1 MASNRQKLDD
11 WVRQE
16 RRRGLR
22 DLVLAAAPFAIAL
35 GAAWLTWRNPEA
47 GSALVHALTLPDRL
61 LLLIGPALIGIAV
74 LLYASRALRQR

>member
-35 GAAWLTWRNPEA
+35 GAAWLTWRDPEA
-47 GSALVHALTLPDRL
+47 GSTLVHMLTLPDRL